1 MSDLRNPLAR
11 ARGLGS
17 AKEGTVHWVAQRVSA
32 LALIPLTLWFV
43 YSMLIVMHGS
53 YEQAYLWMHAPLV
66 AVLLVILIG
75 TVFYHAYLGLQV
87 VIEDY
92 VHGGWSKHGALLII
106 KFLCVLLALSGI
118 FAVLRI
124 AFGG

>member
-1 MSDLRNPLAR
+1 MSLRNPLAR

-17 AKEGTVHWVAQRVSA
+17 AKAGTAHWMAQRVSA
-32 LALIPLTLWFV
+32 LALIPLTLWFA
-43 YSMLIVMHGS
+43 YSVLLVIHGS
-53 YEQAYLWMHAPLV
+53 RVQAYAWMHQPLV
-66 AVLLVILIG
+66 AVLLVILTG
-75 TVFYHAYLGLQV
+75 TAFYHAYLGLQV

-92 VHGGWSKHGALLII
+92 VHGEWSRFTSLLLI
-106 KFLCVLLALSGI
+106 KFICVLLALSGI

>member
-1 MSDLRNPLAR
+1 MSLRNPLAR

-17 AKEGTVHWVAQRVSA
+17 AKEGTAHWMSQRVSA
-32 LALIPLTLWFV
+32 LALIPLTLWFA
-43 YSMLIVMHGS
+43 YSVLLLVHGG
-53 YEQAYLWMHAPLV
+53 YGQARAWIHAPMV

-87 VIEDY
+87 VVEDY
-92 VHGGWSKHGALLII
+92 VHGEWSKFGSLLLI
-106 KFLCVLLALSGI
+106 KFICVLLALSGI

>member
-1 MSDLRNPLAR
+1 MNMRNPLAR

-17 AKEGTVHWVAQRVSA
+17 AKEGTTHWIGQRVSA
-32 LALIPLTLWFV
+32 LALIPLTLWFA
-43 YSMLIVMHGS
+43 YSVLRVMHGG
-53 YEQAYLWMHAPLV
+53 YIQARAWMHLPLV

-75 TVFYHAYLGLQV
+75 TTFYHAYLGLQM

-92 VHGGWSKHGALLII
+92 VHGAWSKFASLLLV
-106 KFLCVLLALSGI
+106 KFICVLLALSGI

>member
-1 MSDLRNPLAR
+1 MSLRNPLAR

-17 AKEGTVHWVAQRVSA
+17 AKEGTTHWMAQRVTA
-32 LALIPLTLWFV
+32 LALIPLTLWFA
-43 YSMLIVMHGS
+43 YSVLRIMHGD
-53 YEQAYLWMHAPLV
+53 YAHAYAWVHAPMA

-75 TVFYHAYLGLQV
+75 TAFYHAYLGLQM

-92 VHGGWSKHGALLII
+92 VHGVWSKFGSLLLI
-106 KFLCVLLALSGI
+106 KFICVLLALSGI

>member
-1 MSDLRNPLAR
+1 MSLRNPLAR

-17 AKEGTVHWVAQRVSA
+17 AKEGTAHWMAQRVTA
-32 LALIPLTLWFV
+32 LALIPLTIWFA
-43 YSMLIVMHGS
+43 YSLLNLLHRD
-53 YEQAYLWMHAPLV
+53 YAHAYVWVHAPLV

-75 TVFYHAYLGLQV
+75 AAFYHAYLGLQMV
-87 VIEDY
+87 VEDY
-92 VHGGWSKHGALLII
+92 VHGAWSKFGSLLLI
-106 KFLCVLLALSGI
+106 KFICVLLALSGI

>member
-1 MSDLRNPLAR
+1 MSLRNPLAR

-17 AKEGTVHWVAQRVSA
+17 AKEGTAHWMSQRVSA
-32 LALIPLTLWFV
+32 IALIPLTLWFA
-43 YSMLIVMHGS
+43 YSVLLLVHAD
-53 YEQAYLWMHAPLV
+53 YAQAYAWIHAPLIS
-66 AVLLVILIG
+66 VLLVILIG

-87 VIEDY
+87 VVEDY
-92 VHGGWSKHGALLII
+92 VHGEWSKFGSLLLI
-106 KFLCVLLALSGI
+106 KFICVLLALSGI

>member
-1 MSDLRNPLAR
+1 MNMRNPLAR

-17 AKEGTVHWVAQRVSA
+17 AKEGTTDWIGQRVSA
-32 LALIPLTLWFV
+32 LALIPLTLWFA
-43 YSMLIVMHGS
+43 YSVLRVMHGG
-53 YEQAYLWMHAPLV
+53 YAQARAWMHTPLV

-75 TVFYHAYLGLQV
+75 TVFYHAYLGVQM

-92 VHGGWSKHGALLII
+92 VHGAWSKFASLMLV
-106 KFLCVLLALSGI
+106 KFICVLLALSGM
-118 FAVLRI
+118 FAVLRV

>member
-1 MSDLRNPLAR
+1 MSLRNPLAR

-17 AKEGTVHWVAQRVSA
+17 AKEGTLHWVGQRVSA

-43 YSMLIVMHGS
+43 YSVLLVMHGG
-53 YEQAYLWMHAPLV
+53 YEQARTWMHAPLV
-66 AVLLVILIG
+66 AVLLVIFIG
-75 TVFYHAYLGLQV
+75 TAFYHAYLGLQM

-92 VHGGWSKHGALLII
+92 VHGAWSKFGSLIVI
-106 KFLCVLLALSGI
+106 KFICVLVALSGI

>member
-1 MSDLRNPLAR
+1 MSLRTPLAR

-17 AKEGTVHWVAQRVSA
+17 AKEGTAHWMSQRISA
-32 LALIPLTLWFV
+32 LALIPLTLWFA
-43 YSMLIVMHGS
+43 YSVLLLMHAG
-53 YEQAYLWMHAPLV
+53 YAQTYAWIHAPLV
-66 AVLLVILIG
+66 SVLLVILIG
-75 TVFYHAYLGLQV
+75 TAFYHAYLGLQV

-92 VHGGWSKHGALLII
+92 VHGELSKFSSLLLIR
-106 KFLCVLLALSGI
+106 FLCVLLALSGI